1 MKHLQP
7 ILLIILIIGVI
18 VFTINKKSIQNIN
31 TKNIIKYKNRVV
43 LVKDTITNVEI
54 RLQKAKE
61 IHDTVTI
68 IKEQD
73 TLIKFLK
80 IETKLQDTIIKKQ
93 DTVIVNCDEML
104 KKEKRKKWY
113 YIGGG
118 ALLFVGSLLIKH

>member
-1 MKHLQP
+1 MKY
-7 ILLIILIIGVI
+7 LLFLIPIIGI
-18 VFTINKKSIQNIN
+18 IAYYEMKPHEIKQIND
-31 TKNIIKYKNRVV
+31 IIKYKNRVV

-54 RLQKAKE
+54 RLRKAKE

-73 TLIKFLK
+73 TLIKFLT

-93 DTVIVNCDEML
+93 DTVIVNCDELL

>member
-1 MKHLQP
+1 MKYLL
-7 ILLIILIIGVI
+7 LLIPIIGI
-18 VFTINKKSIQNIN
+18 IAYYEMKPHETKQIND
-31 TKNIIKYKNRVV
+31 IIKYKNRVV